1 MNFFNEQIIK
11 RYLKKRRQKGRGM
24 KGKIKNPVKFFNDLN
39 KSNIPYVV
47 LRWHDEVPL
56 TKNDTDEFINSG
68 NDIDILLEQGHEN
81 EIIKILASNKG
92 ELDIDLYTDTG
103 RKGYSYLGYPYYPV
117 CMAKEILKSREL
129 SSSFYQPSLYFYA
142 ISLIYHIVYHKS
154 LDSGLPSG
162 LENIAQ
168 KHVKDRH
175 NTLTTINKL
184 LEGSNIAEP
193 LSLNELTLDNLY
205 HILKRNN
212 QTMPTDLL
220 SRWNKKDAWLS
231 YLLTIESALHRD
243 IALEFPQ
250 TIVFVLR
257 DDISQEKYRSVCI
270 EYIKSKFE
278 VINEFELNVD
288 QEHALTTRTR
298 GGNWYEHS
306 GKIEIKPNYILIC
319 YDHHPVII
327 NKDDPIKA
335 NYPHVTNKNFFIK
348 HKIRDHLN
356 KNFDGEKFIGIHSSD
371 NALESFDMI
380 NTIIP
385 KQFDTLVAQLRKKTN
400 RNQNAKR

>member
-11 RYLKKRRQKGRGM
+11 RYLKKRRRKGRGM
-24 KGKIKNPVKFFNDLN
+24 KGKINSPVQFFNDLEKN
-39 KSNIPYVV
+39 NIPYVV

-56 TKNDTDEFINSG
+56 TKGDIHEFINSK

-81 EIIKILASNKG
+81 KIVKILASNKG
-92 ELDIDLYTDTG
+92 KLDIDLYTDTG

-117 CMAKEILKSREL
+117 CMAKEILKTRENFL
-129 SSSFYQPSLYFYA
+129 SFYQPSPYLYA

-162 LENIAQ
+162 LDSIPQ
-168 KHVKDRH
+168 KRAEDRH
-175 NTLTTINKL
+175 NTLETINNL
-184 LEGSNIAEP
+184 LKDSNIAQP
-193 LSLNELTLDNLY
+193 LLADELTLNNLY
-205 HILKRNN
+205 LILKRNN
-212 QTMPTDLL
+212 ETMPTDLL

-231 YLLTIESALHRD
+231 YLLTTEREPHRELA
-243 IALEFPQ
+243 IEFPQ

-257 DDISQEKYRSVCI
+257 NDISQEDYRSLCV

-278 VINEFELNVD
+278 IISEFELSNE

-306 GKIEIKPNYILIC
+306 GKVEIRPNYVLIC
-319 YDHHPVII
+319 YDHHPELIDD
-327 NKDDPIKA
+327 NDPIKS

-356 KNFDGEKFIGIHSSD
+356 NNFGGEKFIGIHSSD
-371 NALESFDMI
+371 NAIESFDMI
-380 NTIIP
+380 NTILP
-385 KQFDTLVAQLRKKTN
+385 TQFDSFVSSLREKIIRQK
-400 RNQNAKR
+400 NAE